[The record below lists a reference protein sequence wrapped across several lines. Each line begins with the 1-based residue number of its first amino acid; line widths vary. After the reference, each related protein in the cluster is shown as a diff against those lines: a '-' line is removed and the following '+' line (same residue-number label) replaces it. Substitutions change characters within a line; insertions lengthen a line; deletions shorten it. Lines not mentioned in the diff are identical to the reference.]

1 MLKRCTF
8 ECFFFGRGYIR
19 SHSAFLMYKEK
30 KKGNRE
36 GAGETKGYH
45 EICFEERIFLFFFLS
60 VPNRMRMCMGMHARN
75 YLDALC

>member
-8 ECFFFGRGYIR
+8 ECFFFLGGGI
-19 SHSAFLMYKEK
+19 SGLTLPFLCIKK